1 MSTNSSLTTF
11 STSSIDLELSSDE
24 EYLYMYLYSQ
34 IEYICSYLLGEQHMC
49 VALWSSEGRSLDCLM
64 EIAIGFIVNQL
75 SLNAK

>member
-24 EYLYMYLYSQ
+24 EFFYMYLYSQ
-34 IEYICSYLLGEQHMC
+34 TEYICSYLLGEQHMC

-75 SLNAK
+75 NLHAK